1 MTLDPR
7 SPIPQFFRPFP
18 LILLGVCLYSGV
30 GLARA
35 DTVPVPEP
43 APRAAEDAKAPVPEP
58 RPDAEADE
66 REDETKSGTED
77 EKSDG
82 KTSPDPVKK
91 ADDRKAMAAEPAEPL
106 DPACVADLA
115 RLGAVFKAVDGVE
128 GEGGCGI
135 AHPFE
140 ISGFS
145 GGIALEPSATLDC
158 PTARALTLW
167 VEKEL
172 KPAAATALETLSG
185 EDDRKGK
192 SVKTIRQA
200 SSCICRPRNSQE
212 GAKLSEHGKGRAID
226 IAGFTLA
233 DGTSVSVTP
242 REDDHTIAAALQA
255 AVRKGACLHFTT
267 VLGPGADSFH
277 SDHIHVDLAER
288 RGGYRICQ

>member
-1 MTLDPR
+1 MGAGFAQAA
-7 SPIPQFFRPFP
+7 S
-18 LILLGVCLYSGV
+18 
-30 GLARA
+30 
-35 DTVPVPEP
+35 VPVPEP
-43 APRAAEDAKAPVPEP
+43 APRAEEAAEPPVPQP
-58 RPDAEADE
+58 RPDVGSEKDKDGPQAKPADTLGG
-66 REDETKSGTED
+66 ETKDDAPAED
-77 EKSDG
+77 DSA
-82 KTSPDPVKK
+82 TKK
-91 ADDRKAMAAEPAEPL
+91 AEGKLDVKAPPPEPL
-106 DPACVADLA
+106 DAACVADLA
-115 RLGAVFKAVDGVE
+115 RLGAVFKASKTVE

-145 GGIALEPSATLDC
+145 GGIALAPAARLDC

-185 EDDRKGK
+185 DEDRKGK
-192 SVKTIRQA
+192 TVKTIRQA
-200 SSCICRPRNSQE
+200 SSYICRPRNSQE

-233 DGTSVSVTP
+233 DDTSVTVTP

-277 SDHIHVDLAER
+277 ADHIHLDLADR